1 MKIRRHDMSSMDM
14 GGMGGMSSSS
24 PSGLPSLQF
33 FQKMYWAVVGAFI
46 AAATL
51 VNITNYVIY
60 RQRLWAAQRGDPT
73 PAKPKSLPSRI
84 NATATAILRE
94 ATNSTFAPLVVRG
107 FRLRLPTVGNTFLVL
122 ANAATLL
129 VLCFYG
135 FNLSDRWSFED
146 VGYRTG
152 CMSVAQLP
160 LIFLLAGKNNI
171 VGWLTGSSY
180 ERLNWLH
187 RWVSRTLLLTVTIH
201 MGYWFGD
208 WAPYNYIGDKI
219 RTDSITQH
227 GLISWCLLLWITFSS
242 AAPIRGWRYEV
253 FVIQHLVSF
262 AIFLAFVYKHVSSW
276 PMYVRVYVW
285 IPVALVCFDR
295 FVRAAWMLYT
305 NVSFFHPK
313 PRRNGDMSGIWAC
326 KAEFTPLPHNTTRVT
341 IKNPSISWNP
351 GQHVFLSCHSVVPL
365 QSHPFS
371 IASIPGDKQMEF
383 YIKSENGA
391 TKRFLAHAEKVNMLP
406 ANAAS
411 AAKTTKA
418 VTIDGPYGQIRPLRQ
433 FDSVVLFAGSTG
445 ATFIMPLLRDLVAHW
460 QTRADSA
467 PHKRSGLFSQPV
479 GAIATRR
486 VRLVWVVKSRG
497 QLSWFASQ
505 LSLVQEQVAHLRS
518 SGVDVDVESSV
529 YVTCDPSFT
538 EEHKSQSTTARPS
551 RVVEEQFQSPNTV
564 TDPFMD
570 EKKRASSDR
579 YSQNEVDDS
588 NASTLGEGDEKNA
601 QACPGY
607 TCCCTAT
614 VEDEDA
620 ISAVNR
626 NCTCGANP
634 DSNKTRNLNAPVN
647 GGIENPT
654 NVPSPPSSP
663 PPFTPLMTSPSPS
676 SPANNANATS
686 LHPSIH
692 VLAGRPHLRC
702 VTRKCLEQALG
713 ETAVVA
719 CGPIGLV
726 DDCRDSVV
734 RLSDERAVHKG
745 TGAQG
750 IWFHGER
757 FGW

>member
-1 MKIRRHDMSSMDM
+1 MKARRHDMSGMDM
-14 GGMGGMSSSS
+14 GGMGGMSMGSSS
-24 PSGLPSLQF
+24 PSGLPSLQY

-51 VNITNYVIY
+51 VNIINYFLY
-60 RQRLWAAQRGDPT
+60 RQRLWAAQHGDST
-73 PAKPKSLPSRI
+73 PAKPKSLPLRI
-84 NATATAILRE
+84 NATATSILRE
-94 ATNSTFAPLVVRG
+94 ASNATLTPWMVRG
-107 FRLRLPTVGNTFLVL
+107 FRLRLPTVGKTFLVL

-135 FNLSDRWSFED
+135 FNLSDQWSFED
-146 VGYRTG
+146 IGYRTG

-160 LIFLLAGKNNI
+160 LIFLLAGKNNFI
-171 VGWLTGSSY
+171 GWLTGSSY

-201 MGYWFGD
+201 MGYWFSD

-227 GLISWCLLLWITFSS
+227 GLISWCLLLWITISS
-242 AAPIRGWRYEV
+242 AAPIRGWRYEF
-253 FVIQHLVSF
+253 FVIQHMISF

-276 PMYVRVYVW
+276 PMYVRIYVW

-295 FVRAAWMLYT
+295 FVRTIWMLYA
-305 NVSFFHPK
+305 NISVFHPK
-313 PRRNGDMSGIWAC
+313 QRRNGDMSGLWAC
-326 KAEFTPLPHNTTRVT
+326 KADFTPLPHNTTRVT
-341 IKNPSISWNP
+341 IKNPPISWTP

-365 QSHPFS
+365 QSHPFT

-391 TKRFLAHAEKVNMLP
+391 TKRFLAHAEKVHMLP
-406 ANAAS
+406 TNAAS
-411 AAKTTKA
+411 AAKSTKTVA
-418 VTIDGPYGQIRPLRQ
+418 IDGPYGRIRPLRQ
-433 FDSVVLFAGSTG
+433 FDSVVLLAGSTG
-445 ATFIMPLLRDLVAHW
+445 ATFVMPLLRDLVARW
-460 QTRADSA
+460 QTQAESA
-467 PHKRSGLFSQPV
+467 PQKRSGTLSPPV
-479 GAIATRR
+479 GAAATRR
-486 VRLVWVVKSRG
+486 IRLVWVVKSRG

-505 LSLVQEQVAHLRS
+505 LSLVQEHVAQLRS
-518 SGVDVDVESSV
+518 SGVDVDVETSV
-529 YVTCDPSFT
+529 YVTCDPNFT
-538 EEHKSQSTTARPS
+538 EDQKSQSTTARAS
-551 RVVEEQFQSPNTV
+551 RIIEEQPQSPNTV
-564 TDPFMD
+564 TGPFVD
-570 EKKRASSDR
+570 EKKPGSVDR
-579 YSQNEVDDS
+579 YSVREVDDNS
-588 NASTLGEGDEKNA
+588 SASTLGEGDEKNP
-601 QACPGY
+601 QACQDD

-620 ISAVNR
+620 ISAANR
-626 NCTCGANP
+626 NCTCGAANVNTGP
-634 DSNKTRNLNAPVN
+634 PANTGTDIAANA
-647 GGIENPT
+647 
-654 NVPSPPSSP
+654 PSPPTSP

-676 SPANNANATS
+676 SPANANEIP
-686 LHPSIH
+686 LHPSIN
-692 VLAGRPHLRC
+692 VLAGRPHPRT
-702 VTRKCLEQALG
+702 VIRKTLEQALG

-719 CGPIGLV
+719 CGPVGLV